1 MATEQA
7 QRTVMQH
14 NSPSTAIVRLLQKRG
29 QASIKELELALG
41 VTATAVREQ
50 LSHLIADGVVD
61 AVRVRGDVGRPF
73 YVYHLTDKAQ
83 EMFPKAYGTL
93 ARLLLEE
100 VLVQHGP
107 DAYTQLL
114 ERVGKRLEQEYAGVV
129 MGREMEDRLY
139 GLATLLVEQGFESEV
154 TRTAD
159 GFVLHAATCPYFA
172 VVKEHREICEMEAA
186 NAADACWAP
195 TCISAPACL
204 TAIAAC
210 QFSVR
215 TSFGRRRGPRARITD
230 LGK

>member
-50 LSHLIADGVVD
+50 LSHLMAEGVVD

-100 VLVQHGP
+100 VLVLHGP

-114 ERVGKRLEQEYAGVV
+114 ERVGKRLEQDYAGVV
-129 MGREMEDRLY
+129 VGREMEDKLY
-139 GLATLLVEQGFESEV
+139 GLATLLMGQGFESEV

-159 GFVLHAATCPYFA
+159 GFVLHATTCPYFA
-172 VVKEHREICEMEAA
+172 VVKDHREICDMEQQMMADLLDAEVQLGPCMREGHAA
-186 NAADACWAP
+186 CLFQVRPNAARKKPVESEAE
-195 TCISAPACL
+195 TPA
-204 TAIAAC
+204 
-210 QFSVR
+210 
-215 TSFGRRRGPRARITD
+215 
-230 LGK
+230 